1 MDFPRCL
8 VPDLTVPFGRE
19 NTAAVKLPETKVAGK
34 TESRIAEAS
43 CLGVPPPRIR
53 KPLSDSSPQVGGR
66 LSHFLPAW
74 KKISSN
80 SWILGIIRRG
90 LTLEFKSRPKN
101 TVKIS
106 APRGLVEQIALQQEV
121 LSLLR
126 KGVLVETPAPEQGR
140 GFYSTLF
147 LIKKPD
153 GSFRTIAN
161 LKRLNDHLIYRPF
174 KMETIKSAIKMLFPD
189 CFMCVL
195 DLKDAYYHVPILP
208 DHQQFLRVAVQ
219 FGRHVRHF
227 QFAALPFGISMA
239 PRVFTKIILEVTA
252 HLRERDILVI
262 PYLDDFL
269 VVGRSS
275 KLCALALADV
285 MASVRRLGWLLNL
298 EKSRLEPKRVQSFLG
313 LILDSENQ
321 TCLLPEE
328 KKLKIRSLT
337 SQIVSNPTITLRSAM
352 SVGYNDV
359 LHSGG
364 SVGPAPFQ
372 MSSTGDSGSGQAAQR
387 SPEWENISSR
397 CCDQLPGLV
406 DISGQ
411 PIFGGSLDLPG
422 VGYNYNRRKCGRLG
436 SSPKGSFCTRPLVG
450 QRDKP
455 LFQHERAVGSQKRAK
470 RIQFCSSGSSRQDN
484 VRQQINSRLHQSSG
498 GYQVSPSDV
507 NSGSDLQVCRE
518 SAGYALGTTY
528 KRGREHKGRF
538 LESSH
543 LETRRVGV
551 ESSRFSAD
559 CGSVGTAPDRSVCKQ
574 TQSED
579 RNLLLPESKRGGV
592 CCGRAADSVGFHS
605 SLCLSPF
612 STDPYYPEEDP
623 RGTGEGYIDRPVL
636 AQETMVHLD
645 EENVPSRSMGSSGH
659 PGSPQAGPSLSSP
672 KSGPA
677 FDGLDFERSL
687 LTQRGFSPD
696 LVTTLLASRKPI
708 TTRIYGRT
716 WAKFLSTSGQSA
728 KGRVPIEAI
737 LEFLQKGLNMGLATS
752 TLKVQVSALGA
763 LYN

>member
-1 MDFPRCL
+1 M
-8 VPDLTVPFGRE
+8 
-19 NTAAVKLPETKVAGK
+19 
-34 TESRIAEAS
+34 
-43 CLGVPPPRIR
+43 
-53 KPLSDSSPQVGGR
+53 
-66 LSHFLPAW
+66 
-74 KKISSN
+74 
-80 SWILGIIRRG
+80 
-90 LTLEFKSRPKN
+90 
-101 TVKIS
+101 
-106 APRGLVEQIALQQEV
+106 
-121 LSLLR
+121 

-252 HLRERDILVI
+252 HLRERYFGHPLSGRLLSSGQIKLTLCSSPGGRHGQSKTPRLAVKSGEVKAGTKEGSVFPGSHSGLRKPNLSSARGKEAEDQI
-262 PYLDDFL
+262 PNIS
-269 VVGRSS
+269 G
-275 KLCALALADV
+275 CQ
-285 MASVRRLGWLLNL
+285 
-298 EKSRLEPKRVQSFLG
+298 QS
-313 LILDSENQ
+313 DHD
-321 TCLLPEE
+321 PEE
-328 KKLKIRSLT
+328 CN
-337 SQIVSNPTITLRSAM
+337 V

-359 LHSGG
+359 LHPGG

-422 VGYNYNRRKCGRLG
+422 VGYYYNRRKCGRLG

-450 QRDKP
+450 QRDKS

-470 RIQFCSSGSSRQDN
+470 RIQFCSSGSSHQDN

-507 NSGSDLQVCRE
+507 NSGSDLQVSRE
-518 SAGYALGTTY
+518 SAGYALGTAY
-528 KRGREHKGRF
+528 KRGREH
-538 LESSH
+538 
-543 LETRRVGV
+543 
-551 ESSRFSAD
+551 
-559 CGSVGTAPDRSVCKQ
+559 
-574 TQSED
+574 
-579 RNLLLPESKRGGV
+579 
-592 CCGRAADSVGFHS
+592 
-605 SLCLSPF
+605 
-612 STDPYYPEEDP
+612 
-623 RGTGEGYIDRPVL
+623 
-636 AQETMVHLD
+636 
-645 EENVPSRSMGSSGH
+645 
-659 PGSPQAGPSLSSP
+659 
-672 KSGPA
+672 
-677 FDGLDFERSL
+677 
-687 LTQRGFSPD
+687 
-696 LVTTLLASRKPI
+696 
-708 TTRIYGRT
+708 
-716 WAKFLSTSGQSA
+716 
-728 KGRVPIEAI
+728 
-737 LEFLQKGLNMGLATS
+737 
-752 TLKVQVSALGA
+752 
-763 LYN
+763 